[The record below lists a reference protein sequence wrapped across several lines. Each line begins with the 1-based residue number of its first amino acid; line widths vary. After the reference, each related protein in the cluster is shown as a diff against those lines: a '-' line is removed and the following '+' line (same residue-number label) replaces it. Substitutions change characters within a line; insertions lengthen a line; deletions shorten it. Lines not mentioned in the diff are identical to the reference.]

1 MSDLH
6 VVVGAGPVGRATAL
20 ELASVG
26 NEVLLVSRSGA
37 GPDLPGVR
45 REAADAADAD
55 RLAEL
60 AAGSVALYNCVNP
73 TDYTV
78 WPTFWPPVAEAFL
91 VAAERTGAVLVTASC
106 LYGYGPVDGPM
117 VEELPDAATTKKA
130 LIRAGMWAEAKAR
143 HEAGRI
149 RAVEVRGSDYM
160 GPGVTVEAGHIARVA
175 PAALAGKVVRV
186 IGRPDVPHSFTDVR
200 DMARALAA
208 VAAAPQTWG
217 RVWHAPTNAPV
228 TQAQA
233 VADVC
238 RAVGREP
245 VKVKGLP
252 RAVLGIGGRLVPAL
266 RELRETEYQFRR
278 PYVLDSSAIER
289 ELGLTPTPWDEV
301 CRATALNADPTL
313 QAATVDSPLRTRSA

>member
-1 MSDLH
+1 MSELH
-6 VVVGAGPVGRATAL
+6 VVVGAGPVGRATSL
-20 ELASVG
+20 ELVAAG
-26 NEVLLVSRSGA
+26 HEVLLVSRSGS

-45 REAADAADAD
+45 RAAADAADAD

-60 AAGSVALYNCVNP
+60 ATGAVGLYNCVNP
-73 TDYTV
+73 SDYTI
-78 WPTFWPPVAEAFL
+78 WSTFWPPVAEAFL

-117 VEELPDAATTKKA
+117 VEGLPDAATTKKA
-130 LIRAGMWAEAKAR
+130 RIRAGMWAEAKAR

-175 PAALAGKVVRV
+175 PAALAGKTVRV
-186 IGRPDVPHSFTDVR
+186 MGRPDVPHSFTDVR
-200 DMARALAA
+200 DMGRALVA
-208 VAAAPQTWG
+208 VARAPQTWG

-238 RAVGREP
+238 RAAGREP
-245 VKVKGLP
+245 VQVKGFPKGTL
-252 RAVLGIGGRLVPAL
+252 ALSGLFVPVM
-266 RELRETEYQFRR
+266 RELRETEYQFQQ

-301 CRATALNADPTL
+301 CRATALNADPSL
-313 QAATVDSPLRTRSA
+313 QAATVESPLRTRSA